1 MIMRATKLI
10 LGIVMLAGA
19 FFVASTSQVFAASPQ
34 FMASW
39 SANSFAPSWYQGK
52 IFPTKGSKFTVSFE
66 LVGQDSSNFGKII
79 DLSSSQVKWYI
90 NDRFYT
96 QQVGLKSIT
105 FTNITYPGSTI
116 NVRISVE
123 VTNPSDGTSSF
134 MDNYVAIPVVSPEV
148 VILNKNFSNTISLNS
163 TVDFSAAPFFFNVS
177 SINDI
182 SAVWNVGGQQS
193 DKNSQDPFSLT
204 AKFGQNI
211 SPGLINVSI
220 TAQNINNTLETAASS
235 LGFTIQ

>member
-1 MIMRATKLI
+1 MVTRATKLI
-10 LGIVMLAGA
+10 LGMALLAGA
-19 FFVASTSQVFAASPQ
+19 FLTASASQVFAASPQ
-34 FMASW
+34 FMTSW

-66 LVGQDSSNFGKII
+66 LVGQDSSNLGKIL
-79 DLSSSQVKWYI
+79 DLSNSQIKWYI

-116 NVRISVE
+116 NVRISAE

-134 MDNYVAIPVVSPEV
+134 MDDYVAIPVVSPEV
-148 VILNKNFSNTISLNS
+148 VIFNKNFSNIISLNS
-163 TVDFSAAPFFFNVS
+163 TVDFSAAPFFFNAN

-193 DKNSQDPFSLT
+193 DKNSQDPFSVSV
-204 AKFGQNI
+204 KFGQNI
-211 SPGLINVSI
+211 SPGMINVGI
-220 TAQNINNTLETAASS
+220 TAQNVNNALETAASS